1 MFRKPRDSDGSLS
14 EATLTPSTGRPP
26 TPPSSVTSRTIS
38 HGPIMTITSK
48 SPLHGL
54 GRSQTTPKNVSRQ
67 TVPLG
72 KSRGKS
78 NGSILSFFKK
88 ADASGKAARV
98 EEEDLFFADT
108 FTGREPPLPQIP
120 TPPSEKAN
128 DGEDIYGESTSNRFN
143 EVLGSVKRRRKE
155 SGNTGTGSDFGKVGS
170 KDTLPHTPIDASS
183 SLSPGQESNSG
194 PKQVAGP
201 FVEDSESEDEMI
213 KHLSKA
219 AFASVN
225 PQQTEI
231 RNTLTEREDLGNED
245 ESVVPIPSL
254 QRGSTSI
261 VGGDG
266 FEGFEDFIDDE
277 FPEDGEEYME
287 RRWMD
292 EQERLEMGLEEL
304 DEDENDIPVD
314 TKEQGTTQTEEEM
327 GAESCP
333 ICSAS
338 LSGITPEVITI
349 VFVDL
354 ITYRS

>member
-1 MFRKPRDSDGSLS
+1 MFRKPRDFDDSLS
-14 EATLTPSTGRPP
+14 EAALTPSTGRPP

-48 SPLHGL
+48 SPLPSL

-108 FTGREPPLPQIP
+108 STDREPPLQVP
-120 TPPSEKAN
+120 TPPREKVDA
-128 DGEDIYGESTSNRFN
+128 DEDIYGESTSNRFN
-143 EVLGSVKRRRKE
+143 EVPGSVKRRRKE
-155 SGNTGTGSDFGKVGS
+155 SQSVGTVSVFEEVGS
-170 KDTLPHTPIDASS
+170 KDTVPHTSIDASS

-225 PQQTEI
+225 PPTEI
-231 RNTLTEREDLGNED
+231 RNTVAEREDVENED
-245 ESVVPIPSL
+245 ENIVPIPSL
-254 QRGSTSI
+254 HRESTSI

-277 FPEDGEEYME
+277 FPEDGEEHME

-304 DEDENDIPVD
+304 DGDENDLPLD
-314 TKEQGTTQTEEEM
+314 TKEQETTQIEEEV

-338 LSGITPEVITI
+338 LSGITAEVITI